1 MNGPFDLTASI
12 LRLTSGPACGRLHD
26 LAWDLAAG
34 ALDADTAD
42 LARQHLDHCAA
53 CRARLAGLEAA
64 QRLLPGFAELDP
76 GEAFTGAVLARTRD
90 LRPQPLD
97 PLLEGWTR
105 LMRRPRAA
113 LEAAYLATAAGLICT
128 QIPVPGF
135 DRTAG
140 PALVTLIHREARGP
154 LAGAASLRQA
164 WSGRGPASAA
174 TPAPSTHRLLGPMQG
189 PVQEAWSRLT
199 GRLQRAGQ
207 DLTRALRALY
217 GRFRKPATE
226 PSPASKRPAP

>member
-1 MNGPFDLTASI
+1 MNGPIDLTASI

-34 ALDADTAD
+34 ALDADTTD

-76 GEAFTGAVLARTRD
+76 GESFAGAVLARTRG
-90 LRPQPLD
+90 LRPQALD
-97 PLLEGWTR
+97 PFLEGWAR

-113 LEAAYLATAAGLICT
+113 LETAYLATAAGLICT

-140 PALVTLIHREARGP
+140 PAIVTLIRREVRP
-154 LAGAASLRQA
+154 LTEAVPLCRA
-164 WSGRGPASAA
+164 WSSPVPAPAA
-174 TPAPSTHRLLGPMQG
+174 TSAPSTHHLLD
-189 PVQEAWSRLT
+189 PVQAAWSRLT
-199 GRLQRAGQ
+199 SRLQRAGQ
-207 DLTRALRALY
+207 DLAQALRAIHA
-217 GRFRKPATE
+217 RFRTPATE

>member
-1 MNGPFDLTASI
+1 MNQSFDLTASI
-12 LRLTSGPACGRLHD
+12 LQLTSGPACGRLHD

-34 ALDADTAD
+34 QLDPETTD

-53 CRARLAGLEAA
+53 CRARLASLEAA
-64 QRLLPGFAELDP
+64 QRLLPGFADLDP
-76 GEAFTGAVLARTRD
+76 GEAFAGAVLARTRS
-90 LRPQPLD
+90 LRPQALD
-97 PLLEGWTR
+97 PFLEGWAR

-140 PALVTLIHREARGP
+140 PALVTLIRRDVRP
-154 LAGAASLRQA
+154 LAEAPLRQA
-164 WSGRGPASAA
+164 WSSPLPAPAVAA
-174 TPAPSTHRLLGPMQG
+174 APSTHRLLRSAQA
-189 PVQEAWSRLT
+189 AWSRLT
-199 GRLQRAGQ
+199 GRFQRGGQ
-207 DLTRALRALY
+207 DLTRTLRALY
-217 GRFRKPATE
+217 ERLRKPATE